1 MSKIELLI
9 QKAHGGLTDVF
20 VTNKGAWYGKTYDM
34 RNYISH
40 LHLSRLFYVLN
51 YHATGIYFS
60 IVKPLNVGRTGDYMA
75 AWIYIPNSITVAS
88 EDLLKLVS
96 LVQEKIVSGVE
107 QYDNLRPLLDSSYPD
122 LQYIDCMPVRQTEA
136 LAYRMYGQNTDFVY
150 LGNLLAQGLDQSYYK
165 KYKAVF
171 FLDIPARNEVPPSVL
186 QQMYDLSRNGFEQP
200 AYLFPPQTLPVAG
213 MELFVNQVPFRD
225 KPLKTILGSKLN
237 ILLHRTGYKDVVLSV
252 NICKPRQ
259 SFLLQNEILWEK
271 EINAQMFHVMFKG
284 RLAMQYQLFVNGNL
298 VSSDHSI
305 SIREQEA
312 RNARVEVMKPG
323 CANYQG
329 YLNLTQPLTHTIVLQ
344 ELPIRNASHTS
355 KSNSSV
361 FASKKFLLGMIVYTV
376 VVFFAGICL
385 GDLINKTIFKK
396 IQKWQLLLRM
406 KYLQSL
412 KIILILNLQNL
423 QNWNLKASEIQIVR
437 LPESNRQINQ
447 RNKKT
452 RRSHREKKLK
462 NLKKK
467 QVQRLPLRVNLFLN
481 PQTSMLLRLIE
492 IRIMNLQMYPHI
504 VLRIVRKVIKKNNYK
519 LSYYE
524 I

>member
-122 LQYIDCMPVRQTEA
+122 LLYIDCMPVRQTEA

-237 ILLHRTGYKDVVLSV
+237 ILLHRTGYKDVVLAV

-344 ELPIRNASHTS
+344 ELPIRSASHTS

-385 GDLINKTIFKK
+385 GDLINKND
-396 IQKWQLLLRM
+396 IQENPEM
-406 KYLQSL
+406 STP
-412 KIILILNLQNL
+412 IENEVSPESDNNLDSESSESSELESEGKRNTDR
-423 QNWNLKASEIQIVR
+423 KASRKQQTDQ
-437 LPESNRQINQ
+437 PEKQKDKAKSQGKETEEPKEKAGAEAAASGKSVSQSADKHASPTN
-447 RNKKT
+447 RNKDNEFANVSTHSSEDSPK
-452 RRSHREKKLK
+452 SNKEK
-462 NLKKK
+462 
-467 QVQRLPLRVNLFLN
+467 
-481 PQTSMLLRLIE
+481 
-492 IRIMNLQMYPHI
+492 
-504 VLRIVRKVIKKNNYK
+504 
-519 LSYYE
+519 
-524 I
+524 

>member
-1 MSKIELLI
+1 MVWKDIRYAKLYFSLASQQTFLCLELSC
-9 QKAHGGLTDVF
+9 DW
-20 VTNKGAWYGKTYDM
+20 N
-34 RNYISH
+34 
-40 LHLSRLFYVLN
+40 
-51 YHATGIYFS
+51 YFS

-122 LQYIDCMPVRQTEA
+122 LLYIDCMPVRQTEA

-237 ILLHRTGYKDVVLSV
+237 ILLHRTGYKDVVLAV

-344 ELPIRNASHTS
+344 ELPIRSASHTS

-396 IQKWQLLLRM
+396 IQRCQLLLRM

-412 KIILILNLQNL
+412 IIILILNLQNL
-423 QNWNLKASEIQIVR
+423 LNWNLKASEIQIAR

-481 PQTSMLLRLIE
+481 LQTSMLLRLIE

>member
-171 FLDIPARNEVPPSVL
+171 FLDIPARNEVPQSVL

-344 ELPIRNASHTS
+344 ELPIRSASHTS

-361 FASKKFLLGMIVYTV
+361 FASRKFLLGMIVYTV
-376 VVFFAGICL
+376 IVFFAGICL
-385 GDLINKTIFKK
+385 GDLINKND
-396 IQKWQLLLRM
+396 IQENPEM
-406 KYLQSL
+406 STP
-412 KIILILNLQNL
+412 IENEV
-423 QNWNLKASEIQIVR
+423 S
-437 LPESNRQINQ
+437 PESDNNLDSESSESSELESEGKRNTDRKVSRKQQTDQPEKQKDKVKSQGKETEEPKEKTGAESAASGKSVSQSADKHASQTN
-447 RNKKT
+447 RNKDNESANVSTHSSEDSPK
-452 RRSHREKKLK
+452 SNKEK
-462 NLKKK
+462 
-467 QVQRLPLRVNLFLN
+467 
-481 PQTSMLLRLIE
+481 
-492 IRIMNLQMYPHI
+492 
-504 VLRIVRKVIKKNNYK
+504 
-519 LSYYE
+519 
-524 I
+524 

>member
-122 LQYIDCMPVRQTEA
+122 LLYIDCMPVRQTEA

-237 ILLHRTGYKDVVLSV
+237 ILLHRTGYKDVVLAV

-344 ELPIRNASHTS
+344 ELPIRSASHTS

-376 VVFFAGICL
+376 IVFFAGICL
-385 GDLINKTIFKK
+385 GDLINKND
-396 IQKWQLLLRM
+396 IQENPEM
-406 KYLQSL
+406 STP
-412 KIILILNLQNL
+412 IENEVSPESDNNLDSESSESSELESEGKRNTDR
-423 QNWNLKASEIQIVR
+423 KASRKQQTDQ
-437 LPESNRQINQ
+437 PEKQKDKAKSQGKETEKPKEKAGAEAAASGKSVSQSADKHASQTNGNKDNESANVSIHSSEDSPKSN
-447 RNKKT
+447 K
-452 RRSHREKKLK
+452 EK
-462 NLKKK
+462 
-467 QVQRLPLRVNLFLN
+467 
-481 PQTSMLLRLIE
+481 
-492 IRIMNLQMYPHI
+492 
-504 VLRIVRKVIKKNNYK
+504 
-519 LSYYE
+519 
-524 I
+524 

>member
-122 LQYIDCMPVRQTEA
+122 LLYIDCMPVRQTEA

-150 LGNLLAQGLDQSYYK
+150 LGNLLAQGLDQTYYK

-237 ILLHRTGYKDVVLSV
+237 ILLHRTGYKDVVLAV

-385 GDLINKTIFKK
+385 GDLINKND
-396 IQKWQLLLRM
+396 IQENPEM
-406 KYLQSL
+406 STP
-412 KIILILNLQNL
+412 IENEVSPESDNNLDSESSESSELESEGKRNTDR
-423 QNWNLKASEIQIVR
+423 KASRKQQTDQ
-437 LPESNRQINQ
+437 PEKQKDKAKSQGKETEKPKEKAGAEAAASGKSVSQSADKHASQTNGNKDNESANVSIHSSEDSPKSN
-447 RNKKT
+447 K
-452 RRSHREKKLK
+452 EK
-462 NLKKK
+462 
-467 QVQRLPLRVNLFLN
+467 
-481 PQTSMLLRLIE
+481 
-492 IRIMNLQMYPHI
+492 
-504 VLRIVRKVIKKNNYK
+504 
-519 LSYYE
+519 
-524 I
+524 

>member
-122 LQYIDCMPVRQTEA
+122 LLYIDCMPVRQTEA

-150 LGNLLAQGLDQSYYK
+150 LGNLLAQGLDQTYYK

-213 MELFVNQVPFRD
+213 MELFVNQVPLRD

-385 GDLINKTIFKK
+385 GDLINKND
-396 IQKWQLLLRM
+396 IQENPEM
-406 KYLQSL
+406 ATPIENEVSPESDN
-412 KIILILNLQNL
+412 NLDSESSESSELESEGKRNTDR
-423 QNWNLKASEIQIVR
+423 KASRKQQTDQ
-437 LPESNRQINQ
+437 PEKQKDKAKSQGKETEEPKEKAGADAAASGKSVSQSADKHASQTNGNKDNESANVSIHSSEDSPKSN
-447 RNKKT
+447 K
-452 RRSHREKKLK
+452 EK
-462 NLKKK
+462 
-467 QVQRLPLRVNLFLN
+467 
-481 PQTSMLLRLIE
+481 
-492 IRIMNLQMYPHI
+492 
-504 VLRIVRKVIKKNNYK
+504 
-519 LSYYE
+519 
-524 I
+524 

>member
-171 FLDIPARNEVPPSVL
+171 FLDIPARNEVPQSVL

-329 YLNLTQPLTHTIVLQ
+329 YLNLIQPLTHTIVLQ
-344 ELPIRNASHTS
+344 ELPIRSASHTS

-361 FASKKFLLGMIVYTV
+361 FASRKFLLGMIVYTV
-376 VVFFAGICL
+376 IVFFAGICL
-385 GDLINKTIFKK
+385 GDLINKND
-396 IQKWQLLLRM
+396 IQENPEM
-406 KYLQSL
+406 STP
-412 KIILILNLQNL
+412 IENEV
-423 QNWNLKASEIQIVR
+423 S
-437 LPESNRQINQ
+437 PESDNNLDSESSESSELESEGKRNTDRKVSRKQQTDQPEKQKDKAKAQGKETEEPKEKAGAEAAASGKSVSQSADKHASQTN
-447 RNKKT
+447 RNKDNESANVSTHSSEDSPK
-452 RRSHREKKLK
+452 SNKEK
-462 NLKKK
+462 
-467 QVQRLPLRVNLFLN
+467 
-481 PQTSMLLRLIE
+481 
-492 IRIMNLQMYPHI
+492 
-504 VLRIVRKVIKKNNYK
+504 
-519 LSYYE
+519 
-524 I
+524 

>member
-107 QYDNLRPLLDSSYPD
+107 QYDNLRPFLDSSYPD
-122 LQYIDCMPVRQTEA
+122 LLYIDCMPVRQTEA

-213 MELFVNQVPFRD
+213 MELFVNQVSFRD

-237 ILLHRTGYKDVVLSV
+237 ILLHRTGYKDVVLAV

-344 ELPIRNASHTS
+344 ELPIRSASHTS

-385 GDLINKTIFKK
+385 GDLINKND
-396 IQKWQLLLRM
+396 IQENPEM
-406 KYLQSL
+406 STP
-412 KIILILNLQNL
+412 IENEVSPESDNNLDSESSESSELESEGKRNTDR
-423 QNWNLKASEIQIVR
+423 KASRKQQTDQ
-437 LPESNRQINQ
+437 PEKQKDKAKSQGKETEEPKEKAGAEAAASGKSVSQSADKHASQTNGNKDNESANVSTHSSEDSPKSN
-447 RNKKT
+447 K
-452 RRSHREKKLK
+452 EK
-462 NLKKK
+462 
-467 QVQRLPLRVNLFLN
+467 
-481 PQTSMLLRLIE
+481 
-492 IRIMNLQMYPHI
+492 
-504 VLRIVRKVIKKNNYK
+504 
-519 LSYYE
+519 
-524 I
+524 

>member
-186 QQMYDLSRNGFEQP
+186 QQMYDLSRNSFEQP

-237 ILLHRTGYKDVVLSV
+237 ILLRRTGYKDVVLAV

-259 SFLLQNEILWEK
+259 SFLLQNEILWDK

-344 ELPIRNASHTS
+344 ELPIRSASHTS

-376 VVFFAGICL
+376 IVFFAGICL
-385 GDLINKTIFKK
+385 GDLINKND
-396 IQKWQLLLRM
+396 IQENPEMATPIENEVSPESENNFDSESSESSELESEGKR
-406 KYLQSL
+406 
-412 KIILILNLQNL
+412 NTDR
-423 QNWNLKASEIQIVR
+423 KASRKQQTDQ
-437 LPESNRQINQ
+437 PEKQKDKAKSQGKETEEPKEKAGAEAATSGKSVSQSADKHASPTN
-447 RNKKT
+447 RNKDNESVNVSTHSSEDSPK
-452 RRSHREKKLK
+452 SNKEK
-462 NLKKK
+462 
-467 QVQRLPLRVNLFLN
+467 
-481 PQTSMLLRLIE
+481 
-492 IRIMNLQMYPHI
+492 
-504 VLRIVRKVIKKNNYK
+504 
-519 LSYYE
+519 
-524 I
+524 

>member
-171 FLDIPARNEVPPSVL
+171 FLDIPARNEVPQSVL

-344 ELPIRNASHTS
+344 ELPIRSASHTS

-376 VVFFAGICL
+376 IVFFAGICL
-385 GDLINKTIFKK
+385 GDLINKND
-396 IQKWQLLLRM
+396 IQENPEM
-406 KYLQSL
+406 ATPIENEVSPESENNFDSESSESSEL
-412 KIILILNLQNL
+412 KSEGKRNTDR
-423 QNWNLKASEIQIVR
+423 KASRNQQTDQ
-437 LPESNRQINQ
+437 PEKQKDKAKSQGKETEEPKEKAGAESAASGKSVSQSADKHASQTNG
-447 RNKKT
+447 NKDNESANVSTHSSEDSQKGNK
-452 RRSHREKKLK
+452 EK
-462 NLKKK
+462 
-467 QVQRLPLRVNLFLN
+467 
-481 PQTSMLLRLIE
+481 
-492 IRIMNLQMYPHI
+492 
-504 VLRIVRKVIKKNNYK
+504 
-519 LSYYE
+519 
-524 I
+524 

>member
-122 LQYIDCMPVRQTEA
+122 LLYIDCMPVRQTEA

-237 ILLHRTGYKDVVLSV
+237 ILLHRTGYKDVVLAV

-344 ELPIRNASHTS
+344 ELPIRSASHTS

-376 VVFFAGICL
+376 IVFFAGICL
-385 GDLINKTIFKK
+385 GDLINKND
-396 IQKWQLLLRM
+396 IQENPEM
-406 KYLQSL
+406 STP
-412 KIILILNLQNL
+412 IENEVSPESDNNLDSESSESSELESEGKRNTDR
-423 QNWNLKASEIQIVR
+423 KASRKQQTDQ
-437 LPESNRQINQ
+437 PEKQKDKAKSQGKETEKPKEKAGAEAAASGKSVSQSADKHASRTNGNKDNESANVSIHSSEDSPKSN
-447 RNKKT
+447 K
-452 RRSHREKKLK
+452 EK
-462 NLKKK
+462 
-467 QVQRLPLRVNLFLN
+467 
-481 PQTSMLLRLIE
+481 
-492 IRIMNLQMYPHI
+492 
-504 VLRIVRKVIKKNNYK
+504 
-519 LSYYE
+519 
-524 I
+524 

>member
-171 FLDIPARNEVPPSVL
+171 FLDIPARNEVPQSVL

-259 SFLLQNEILWEK
+259 FFLLQNEILWEK

-323 CANYQG
+323 CTNYQG

-344 ELPIRNASHTS
+344 ELPIRSASHTS

-376 VVFFAGICL
+376 IVFFAGICL
-385 GDLINKTIFKK
+385 GDLINKND
-396 IQKWQLLLRM
+396 IQENPEMATPIENEVSSESENNFDSESSESSELESEGKR
-406 KYLQSL
+406 
-412 KIILILNLQNL
+412 NTDR
-423 QNWNLKASEIQIVR
+423 KASRNQQTDQ
-437 LPESNRQINQ
+437 PEKQKDKAKSQGKETEEPKEKAGAEAATSGKSVSQSADKHASQTNG
-447 RNKKT
+447 NKDNESANVSTHSSEDSQKGNK
-452 RRSHREKKLK
+452 EK
-462 NLKKK
+462 
-467 QVQRLPLRVNLFLN
+467 
-481 PQTSMLLRLIE
+481 
-492 IRIMNLQMYPHI
+492 
-504 VLRIVRKVIKKNNYK
+504 
-519 LSYYE
+519 
-524 I
+524 

>member
-88 EDLLKLVS
+88 EDLLKLFS

-122 LQYIDCMPVRQTEA
+122 LLYIDCMPVRQTEA

-150 LGNLLAQGLDQSYYK
+150 LGNLLAQGLDQTYYK

-237 ILLHRTGYKDVVLSV
+237 ILLHRTGYKDVVLAV

-344 ELPIRNASHTS
+344 ELPIRSASHTS

-385 GDLINKTIFKK
+385 GDLINKND
-396 IQKWQLLLRM
+396 IQENPEMSTPIENEVYPESENNLD
-406 KYLQSL
+406 SETSESTEL
-412 KIILILNLQNL
+412 KSEGKRNTDH
-423 QNWNLKASEIQIVR
+423 KASRNQQTGQ
-437 LPESNRQINQ
+437 PEKQKDKAKSQGKETEEPKEKAGAEAAASGKSVSQSADKHASQTNGNKDNESANVSTHSSEDSQKSN
-447 RNKKT
+447 K
-452 RRSHREKKLK
+452 EK
-462 NLKKK
+462 
-467 QVQRLPLRVNLFLN
+467 
-481 PQTSMLLRLIE
+481 
-492 IRIMNLQMYPHI
+492 
-504 VLRIVRKVIKKNNYK
+504 
-519 LSYYE
+519 
-524 I
+524 

>member
-122 LQYIDCMPVRQTEA
+122 LLYIDCMPVRQTEA

-237 ILLHRTGYKDVVLSV
+237 ILLHRTGYKDVVLAV

-259 SFLLQNEILWEK
+259 SFLLQNEILWDK

-344 ELPIRNASHTS
+344 ELPIRSASHTS

-385 GDLINKTIFKK
+385 GDLINKND
-396 IQKWQLLLRM
+396 IQENPEM
-406 KYLQSL
+406 STP
-412 KIILILNLQNL
+412 IENEVSPESDNNLDSESSESSELESEGKRNTDR
-423 QNWNLKASEIQIVR
+423 KASRKQQTDQ
-437 LPESNRQINQ
+437 PEKQKDKAKSQGKETEEPKEKAGAEAAASGKSVSQSADKHASPTN
-447 RNKKT
+447 RNKDNESVNVSTHSSEDSPK
-452 RRSHREKKLK
+452 SNKEK
-462 NLKKK
+462 
-467 QVQRLPLRVNLFLN
+467 
-481 PQTSMLLRLIE
+481 
-492 IRIMNLQMYPHI
+492 
-504 VLRIVRKVIKKNNYK
+504 
-519 LSYYE
+519 
-524 I
+524 

>member
-122 LQYIDCMPVRQTEA
+122 LLYIDCMPVRQTEA

-329 YLNLTQPLTHTIVLQ
+329 YLNLTQPLIHTIVLQ
-344 ELPIRNASHTS
+344 ELPIRSASHTS

-376 VVFFAGICL
+376 IVFFAGICL
-385 GDLINKTIFKK
+385 GDLINKND
-396 IQKWQLLLRM
+396 IQENPEM
-406 KYLQSL
+406 STP
-412 KIILILNLQNL
+412 IENEVSPESDNNLDSESSESSGLESEGKRNTDR
-423 QNWNLKASEIQIVR
+423 KASRKQQTDQ
-437 LPESNRQINQ
+437 PEKQKDKAKSQGKETEKPKEKAGAEAAASGKSVSQSADKHASQTNGNKDNESANVSIHSSEDSPKSN
-447 RNKKT
+447 K
-452 RRSHREKKLK
+452 EK
-462 NLKKK
+462 
-467 QVQRLPLRVNLFLN
+467 
-481 PQTSMLLRLIE
+481 
-492 IRIMNLQMYPHI
+492 
-504 VLRIVRKVIKKNNYK
+504 
-519 LSYYE
+519 
-524 I
+524 

>member
-122 LQYIDCMPVRQTEA
+122 LLYIDCMPVRQTEA

-225 KPLKTILGSKLN
+225 KPLKTILGSMLN

-344 ELPIRNASHTS
+344 ELPIRSASHTS

-376 VVFFAGICL
+376 IVFFAGICL
-385 GDLINKTIFKK
+385 GDLINKND
-396 IQKWQLLLRM
+396 IQENPEM
-406 KYLQSL
+406 STP
-412 KIILILNLQNL
+412 IENEVSPESDNNLDSESSESSGLESEGKRNTDR
-423 QNWNLKASEIQIVR
+423 KASRKQQTDQ
-437 LPESNRQINQ
+437 PEKQKDKAKSQGKETEKPKEKAGAEAAASGKSVSQSADKHASQTNGNKDNESANVSIHSSEDSPKSN
-447 RNKKT
+447 K
-452 RRSHREKKLK
+452 EK
-462 NLKKK
+462 
-467 QVQRLPLRVNLFLN
+467 
-481 PQTSMLLRLIE
+481 
-492 IRIMNLQMYPHI
+492 
-504 VLRIVRKVIKKNNYK
+504 
-519 LSYYE
+519 
-524 I
+524 

>member
-171 FLDIPARNEVPPSVL
+171 FLDIPARNEVPQSVL

-344 ELPIRNASHTS
+344 ELPIRSASHTS

-361 FASKKFLLGMIVYTV
+361 FASRKFLLGMIVYTV
-376 VVFFAGICL
+376 IVFFAGICL
-385 GDLINKTIFKK
+385 GDLINKND
-396 IQKWQLLLRM
+396 IQENPEM
-406 KYLQSL
+406 STP
-412 KIILILNLQNL
+412 IENEVSPESDNNLDSESSESSELESEGKRNTDR
-423 QNWNLKASEIQIVR
+423 KASRKQQTDQ
-437 LPESNRQINQ
+437 PEKQKDKVKSQGKETEEPKEKTGAEAAASGKSVSQSADKHASQTN
-447 RNKKT
+447 RNKDNESANVSTHSSEDSPK
-452 RRSHREKKLK
+452 SNKEK
-462 NLKKK
+462 
-467 QVQRLPLRVNLFLN
+467 
-481 PQTSMLLRLIE
+481 
-492 IRIMNLQMYPHI
+492 
-504 VLRIVRKVIKKNNYK
+504 
-519 LSYYE
+519 
-524 I
+524 

>member
-122 LQYIDCMPVRQTEA
+122 LLYIDCMPVRQTEA

-186 QQMYDLSRNGFEQP
+186 QQMYDLSKNSFEQP

-237 ILLHRTGYKDVVLSV
+237 ILLHRTGYKDVVLAV

-344 ELPIRNASHTS
+344 ELPIRSASHTS

-376 VVFFAGICL
+376 IVFFAGICL
-385 GDLINKTIFKK
+385 GDLINKND
-396 IQKWQLLLRM
+396 IQENPEM
-406 KYLQSL
+406 STP
-412 KIILILNLQNL
+412 IENEVSPESDNNLDSESSESSELESEGKRNTDR
-423 QNWNLKASEIQIVR
+423 KASRNQQTEQAEKQKDKAKSQGKETEELKEKAGADAAASGKSVSQSADKHASQTNGNKGN
-437 LPESNRQINQ
+437 ESANVSIHSSEDSPKS
-447 RNKKT
+447 NK
-452 RRSHREKKLK
+452 EK
-462 NLKKK
+462 
-467 QVQRLPLRVNLFLN
+467 
-481 PQTSMLLRLIE
+481 
-492 IRIMNLQMYPHI
+492 
-504 VLRIVRKVIKKNNYK
+504 
-519 LSYYE
+519 
-524 I
+524 

>member
-171 FLDIPARNEVPPSVL
+171 FLDIPARNEVPQSVL

-323 CANYQG
+323 CTNYQG

-344 ELPIRNASHTS
+344 ELPIRSASHTS

-376 VVFFAGICL
+376 IVFFAGICL
-385 GDLINKTIFKK
+385 GDLINKND
-396 IQKWQLLLRM
+396 IQENPEM
-406 KYLQSL
+406 STP
-412 KIILILNLQNL
+412 IENEVSPESDNNLDSESSESSELESEGKRNTDR
-423 QNWNLKASEIQIVR
+423 KASRKQQTDQ
-437 LPESNRQINQ
+437 PEKQKDKAKSQGKETEKPKEKAGAEAAASGKSVSQSADKHASQTNGKKDNESANVSIHSSEDSPKSN
-447 RNKKT
+447 K
-452 RRSHREKKLK
+452 EK
-462 NLKKK
+462 
-467 QVQRLPLRVNLFLN
+467 
-481 PQTSMLLRLIE
+481 
-492 IRIMNLQMYPHI
+492 
-504 VLRIVRKVIKKNNYK
+504 
-519 LSYYE
+519 
-524 I
+524 

>member
-186 QQMYDLSRNGFEQP
+186 QQMCDLSRNGFEQP
-200 AYLFPPQTLPVAG
+200 AYLFPPQTLPVSG

-225 KPLKTILGSKLN
+225 KPLKTILGSKVN
-237 ILLHRTGYKDVVLSV
+237 LLLYRAGYKEVVLSV
-252 NICKPRQ
+252 NISKNRQ
-259 SFLLQNEILWEK
+259 PLLLQSEIPWEK
-271 EINAQMFHVMFKG
+271 EISAKMFHVMFKG
-284 RLAMQYQLFVNGNL
+284 RLAAQYQLFVNGNL
-298 VSSDHSI
+298 VPGDRSI

-312 RNARVEVMKPG
+312 KNARVEVMKPG

-329 YLNLTQPLTHTIVLQ
+329 YLNLTQSLNHTIVLQ
-344 ELPIRNASHTS
+344 ELPKKVVSHAP
-355 KSNSSV
+355 KSSNSV

-376 VVFFAGICL
+376 IVFFAGICL
-385 GDLINKTIFKK
+385 GDLINKNDINENSVMSAPIENEVSPESESSLDSESSDFQTKDK
-396 IQKWQLLLRM
+396 RNMERKATRNELTNQAEKQKDKM
-406 KYLQSL
+406 KLPEKDSEVSAQKTGTESPTSG
-412 KIILILNLQNL
+412 KSVSSISTKQASQANENKD
-423 QNWNLKASEIQIVR
+423 KAPANTNTHSSEISQK
-437 LPESNRQINQ
+437 SN
-447 RNKKT
+447 K
-452 RRSHREKKLK
+452 
-462 NLKKK
+462 
-467 QVQRLPLRVNLFLN
+467 
-481 PQTSMLLRLIE
+481 
-492 IRIMNLQMYPHI
+492 
-504 VLRIVRKVIKKNNYK
+504 
-519 LSYYE
+519 
-524 I
+524 

>member
-1 MSKIELLI
+1 M
-9 QKAHGGLTDVF
+9 TDVF

-171 FLDIPARNEVPPSVL
+171 FLDIPARNEVPQSVL
-186 QQMYDLSRNGFEQP
+186 QQMYDLTRNGFEQP

-344 ELPIRNASHTS
+344 ELPIRSASHTS

-376 VVFFAGICL
+376 IVFFAGICL
-385 GDLINKTIFKK
+385 GDLINKND
-396 IQKWQLLLRM
+396 IQENPEMSTPIENEVYPESENNLD
-406 KYLQSL
+406 SETSESTEL
-412 KIILILNLQNL
+412 KSEGKRNTDH
-423 QNWNLKASEIQIVR
+423 KASRNQQTGQ
-437 LPESNRQINQ
+437 PEKQKDKAKSQGKETEEPKDKAGAEAAASGKSVSQSADKHASQTNGNKDNESANVSTHSSEDSQKSN
-447 RNKKT
+447 K
-452 RRSHREKKLK
+452 EK
-462 NLKKK
+462 
-467 QVQRLPLRVNLFLN
+467 
-481 PQTSMLLRLIE
+481 
-492 IRIMNLQMYPHI
+492 
-504 VLRIVRKVIKKNNYK
+504 
-519 LSYYE
+519 
-524 I
+524 

>member
-171 FLDIPARNEVPPSVL
+171 FLDIPARNEVPQSVL

-344 ELPIRNASHTS
+344 ELPIRSASHTS

-376 VVFFAGICL
+376 IVFFAGICL
-385 GDLINKTIFKK
+385 GDLINKND
-396 IQKWQLLLRM
+396 IQENPEMATPIENEVSSESENNFDSESSESSELESEGKR
-406 KYLQSL
+406 
-412 KIILILNLQNL
+412 NTDR
-423 QNWNLKASEIQIVR
+423 KASRKQQTDQLEKQKDKAKSQGKETEE
-437 LPESNRQINQ
+437 PKEKAGAESAASGKSVSQSADKHASQTNG
-447 RNKKT
+447 NKDNESANVSTHSSEDSQKGNK
-452 RRSHREKKLK
+452 EK
-462 NLKKK
+462 
-467 QVQRLPLRVNLFLN
+467 
-481 PQTSMLLRLIE
+481 
-492 IRIMNLQMYPHI
+492 
-504 VLRIVRKVIKKNNYK
+504 
-519 LSYYE
+519 
-524 I
+524 

>member
-107 QYDNLRPLLDSSYPD
+107 QYDNLKPLLDSSYPD

-171 FLDIPARNEVPPSVL
+171 FLDIPARNEVPQSVL

-323 CANYQG
+323 CTNYQG

-344 ELPIRNASHTS
+344 ELPIRSASHTS

-376 VVFFAGICL
+376 IVFFAGICL
-385 GDLINKTIFKK
+385 GDLINKND
-396 IQKWQLLLRM
+396 IQENPEMATPIENEVSSESENNFDSESSESSELESEGKR
-406 KYLQSL
+406 
-412 KIILILNLQNL
+412 NTDR
-423 QNWNLKASEIQIVR
+423 KASRNQQTDQ
-437 LPESNRQINQ
+437 PEKQKDKAKSQGKETEEPKEKAGAESAASGKSVSQSADKHASQTNG
-447 RNKKT
+447 NKDNESANVSTHSSEDSQKGNK
-452 RRSHREKKLK
+452 EK
-462 NLKKK
+462 
-467 QVQRLPLRVNLFLN
+467 
-481 PQTSMLLRLIE
+481 
-492 IRIMNLQMYPHI
+492 
-504 VLRIVRKVIKKNNYK
+504 
-519 LSYYE
+519 
-524 I
+524 

>member
-186 QQMYDLSRNGFEQP
+186 QQMYDLSRNSFEQP

-237 ILLHRTGYKDVVLSV
+237 ILLRRTGYKDVVLAV

-259 SFLLQNEILWEK
+259 SFLLQNEILWDK

-344 ELPIRNASHTS
+344 ELPIRSASHTS

-376 VVFFAGICL
+376 IVFFAGICL
-385 GDLINKTIFKK
+385 GDLINKND
-396 IQKWQLLLRM
+396 IQENPEMATPIENEVSPESENNFDSEDSESSELESEGKR
-406 KYLQSL
+406 
-412 KIILILNLQNL
+412 NTDR
-423 QNWNLKASEIQIVR
+423 KASRKQQTDQ
-437 LPESNRQINQ
+437 PEKQKAKAKSQGKQTEEPKEKAGAEAATSGKSVSQSADKHASPTN
-447 RNKKT
+447 RNKDNESVNVSTHSSEDSPK
-452 RRSHREKKLK
+452 SNKEK
-462 NLKKK
+462 
-467 QVQRLPLRVNLFLN
+467 
-481 PQTSMLLRLIE
+481 
-492 IRIMNLQMYPHI
+492 
-504 VLRIVRKVIKKNNYK
+504 
-519 LSYYE
+519 
-524 I
+524 

>member
-171 FLDIPARNEVPPSVL
+171 FLDIPARNEVPQSVL

-344 ELPIRNASHTS
+344 ELPIRSASHTS

-361 FASKKFLLGMIVYTV
+361 FASRKFLLGMIVYTV
-376 VVFFAGICL
+376 IVFFAGICL
-385 GDLINKTIFKK
+385 GDLINKND
-396 IQKWQLLLRM
+396 IQENPEM
-406 KYLQSL
+406 STP
-412 KIILILNLQNL
+412 IENEV
-423 QNWNLKASEIQIVR
+423 S
-437 LPESNRQINQ
+437 PESDNNLDSESSESSELESEGKRNTDRKVSRKQQTDQPEKQKDKAKAQGKETEEPKEKSGAESAASGKSVSQSADKHASQTN
-447 RNKKT
+447 RNKDNESANVSTHSSEDSPK
-452 RRSHREKKLK
+452 SNKEK
-462 NLKKK
+462 
-467 QVQRLPLRVNLFLN
+467 
-481 PQTSMLLRLIE
+481 
-492 IRIMNLQMYPHI
+492 
-504 VLRIVRKVIKKNNYK
+504 
-519 LSYYE
+519 
-524 I
+524 

>member
-305 SIREQEA
+305 SIRE
-312 RNARVEVMKPG
+312 
-323 CANYQG
+323 
-329 YLNLTQPLTHTIVLQ
+329 LQ
-344 ELPIRNASHTS
+344 ELPIRNASYTS

-385 GDLINKTIFKK
+385 GDLINKND
-396 IQKWQLLLRM
+396 IQENPEMSTPIENEESPESDNNFDSESSESSELESEGKR
-406 KYLQSL
+406 
-412 KIILILNLQNL
+412 NTDR
-423 QNWNLKASEIQIVR
+423 KASRKQQTDQ
-437 LPESNRQINQ
+437 PEKQKDKAKSHGKETEEPKEKAGAEAAASGKSVSQSADKHASPTN
-447 RNKKT
+447 RNKDNESANVSTHSSEDSPK
-452 RRSHREKKLK
+452 SNKEK
-462 NLKKK
+462 
-467 QVQRLPLRVNLFLN
+467 
-481 PQTSMLLRLIE
+481 
-492 IRIMNLQMYPHI
+492 
-504 VLRIVRKVIKKNNYK
+504 
-519 LSYYE
+519 
-524 I
+524 

>member
-186 QQMYDLSRNGFEQP
+186 QQMYDLSRNSFEQP

-237 ILLHRTGYKDVVLSV
+237 ILLRRTGYKDVVLAV

-259 SFLLQNEILWEK
+259 SFLLQNEILWDK

-344 ELPIRNASHTS
+344 ELPIRSASHTS

-376 VVFFAGICL
+376 IVFFAGICL
-385 GDLINKTIFKK
+385 GDLINKND
-396 IQKWQLLLRM
+396 IQENPEMATPIENEVSPESENNFDSESSESSELESEGKR
-406 KYLQSL
+406 
-412 KIILILNLQNL
+412 NTDR
-423 QNWNLKASEIQIVR
+423 KASRKQQTAQ
-437 LPESNRQINQ
+437 PEKQKDKAKSQGKETEEPKEKADAEAATSGKSVSQSADKHASPTN
-447 RNKKT
+447 RNKDNESVNVSTHSSEDSPK
-452 RRSHREKKLK
+452 SNKEK
-462 NLKKK
+462 
-467 QVQRLPLRVNLFLN
+467 
-481 PQTSMLLRLIE
+481 
-492 IRIMNLQMYPHI
+492 
-504 VLRIVRKVIKKNNYK
+504 
-519 LSYYE
+519 
-524 I
+524 